1 MTSDC
6 LSIGH
11 WLVDLV
17 IKYVRPIHL
26 NQSTLF
32 ASFIVMITN
41 FVPFFVSL
49 SVIFTI

>member
-17 IKYVRPIHL
+17 IKYVHPIHL

-32 ASFIVMITN
+32 ASFIVMIDPSEN
-41 FVPFFVSL
+41 RMRAENL
-49 SVIFTI
+49 AC